1 MLGQRY
7 KNYVTLIFSLASLL
21 GQLYKKLCYI
31 LIFSVA
37 SLWPIGSRC
46 QNIPERWSVPSP
58 LASLTGPP
66 TLEQLPWLRRYL
78 TFDLYT
84 FFLKMGNRCHFFAY
98 FWSFQTQILPK
109 NWRRQHDSN
118 SDCQSRR
125 QARWPLD
132 PHHYPH
138 STYIS
143 LAIRNLKFF
152 IFELFKSCTH
162 KFVVSSLDWW
172 ECIRHRHRLNIFW
185 PLPAPFV
192 AFQIYCSIST

>member
-1 MLGQRY
+1 MTDWQQMPKYSG
-7 KNYVTLIFSLASLL
+7 KMICS
-21 GQLYKKLCYI
+21 
-31 LIFSVA
+31 FSVGIVDGA
-37 SLWPIGSRC
+37 TNLGTTTLAEKVPNFRPIH
-46 QNIPERWSVPSP
+46 V
-58 LASLTGPP
+58 
-66 TLEQLPWLRRYL
+66 
-78 TFDLYT
+78 
-84 FFLKMGNRCHFFAY
+84 FLKMGNRCHFFAY
-98 FWSFQTQILPK
+98 FWSFQTQILQK
-109 NWRRQHDSN
+109 NCRRQHDSN
-118 SDCQSRR
+118 SDCQSWR